1 MNGHNGT
8 NGARNGAS
16 SHQNGKD
23 SLNPRKDSAIAVST
37 SSSDLTPT
45 DGAQNKVLRT
55 EAFDQPV
62 ILQQTR
68 LWSHAILWGI
78 MGVATF
84 VVVWASLAKIEEA
97 VPATGQLQPQ
107 SQVQPVQAPV
117 GGVVQQIYVKDGQR
131 VKQGDLLIRLD
142 PTAAEAQRRSL
153 EQIKDSLT
161 RQNQFYQ
168 SQLSGAAPLTLE
180 QAKQL
185 KIAPEILSLT
195 ENRAALISENQLYQ
209 TQLSGSSN
217 SASLTPDQRIR
228 LQIATQEANTRAS
241 TAQLEVSQLQQQLAQ
256 TQSQLSAAQQSL
268 AIDENIYNDL
278 RPLLE
283 DGGISRVQVVKQQQQ
298 VIQSRGEVNRLSQ
311 EMSRL
316 RYAINQAQQKLQNT
330 VALTNND
337 LLNKIADNNKKISEI
352 DSQLNRAVLDNQN
365 RISEIDS
372 QLSQTDVTLRY
383 QELRAPIDGVV
394 FDMKAKG
401 PGFVANTNDPVLK
414 IVPGNGLVAE
424 VYVTNQDIGFVR
436 EGMPVDV
443 RVDSFPSSEF
453 GDIKGELTQIGS
465 DALPPDQVH
474 PFYRFPAKITIEQQY
489 IPVNGNKV
497 PLQSGMSIS
506 ANIIT
511 RKRTVMSIFLDQF
524 SQKVNSL
531 KTVR

>member
-1 MNGHNGT
+1 MNGHNGA

-23 SLNPRKDSAIAVST
+23 TLNPKNDSAVAVGT
-37 SSSDLTPT
+37 SSSELAPADR
-45 DGAQNKVLRT
+45 AQNKVLRT

-84 VVVWASLAKIEEA
+84 VVTWASLAKIEEA
-97 VPATGQLQPQ
+97 VPATGQLQPE
-107 SQVQPVQAPV
+107 SQVQPIQAPV
-117 GGVVQQIYVKDGQR
+117 GGVVQEIFVKDGQH
-131 VKQGDLLIRLD
+131 VKQGDLLIKLD
-142 PTAAEAQRRSL
+142 PTAAQAQQRSL
-153 EQIKDSLT
+153 EQVKNSLV
-161 RQNQFYQ
+161 RQNRFYQ
-168 SQLSGAAPLTLE
+168 SQLSGSAPLTLA

-185 KIAPEILSLT
+185 NLPPEVMSLT
-195 ENRAALISENQLYQ
+195 ENRAALVAENQLYQ
-209 TQLSGSSN
+209 TQLGGSGN
-217 SASLTPDQRIR
+217 SAALTPEQQIR
-228 LQIATQEANTRAS
+228 LQIATQEASTRAS
-241 TAQLEVSQLQQQLAQ
+241 TAQLEVSQLQQQLGQ

-268 AIDENIYNDL
+268 AIDEKIYNDL

-283 DGGISRVQVVKQQQQ
+283 DGGISRVQVVKQEQQ
-298 VIQSRGEVNRLSQ
+298 VIQSRGEVARLSQ
-311 EMSRL
+311 ESSRL
-316 RYAINQAQQKLQNT
+316 RYAIDQAKEKLQNT
-330 VALTNND
+330 IALTSND

-372 QLSQTDVTLRY
+372 QLSQAALTLRY
-383 QELRAPIDGVV
+383 QELRAPVDGVV

-401 PGFVANTNDPVLK
+401 TGYVANTNDPILK
-414 IVPGNGLVAE
+414 IVPGNGLFAE
-424 VYVTNQDIGFVR
+424 VYITNQDIGFVK

-453 GDIKGELTQIGS
+453 GDIKGELSQIGS

-474 PFYRFPAKITIEQQY
+474 PFYRFPARITIKQQY
-489 IPVNGNKV
+489 IAVNGNKV
-497 PLQSGMSIS
+497 PLQSGMAIG

-524 SQKVNSL
+524 SKKADSL